1 MAINKNVEVSRSVL
15 EVEALILRTAY
26 NALPDHMRFKFLK
39 SMFSQARKS
48 ERPAYYRAVIRKA
61 LSK

>member
-1 MAINKNVEVSRSVL
+1 MEVSGSML
-15 EVEALILRTAY
+15 EIEALILRTAY